1 MLSFNALTG
10 CCQRLRARASAAF
23 AAWPAPVRVLSGGT
37 ALLAAILVGGALTA
51 YGGLLLVVLL
61 WALCTGWLWWLLA
74 YAWRVAFPGERL
86 RSDPAFLRS
95 LLAGAAVGVAVIAAL
110 VLYRQTLY
118 SEDAINYYSK
128 QSLLFNTFAANG
140 FYGVRTLLENLLAAD
155 YKMFMNLFIS
165 LPYLLLPRT
174 VNAFMLSYALTC
186 FVPAWAALLML
197 ARKLAGCFPGVR
209 RGLFYAVCMA
219 AMALWPM
226 FLWPA
231 THGMPDA
238 FGLTFAAVILLLAGS
253 LNFETLPP
261 ARLLALFGATFA
273 LILTRRW
280 YMFWVLAFYLL
291 YAAALLVRAARRGC
305 AVRVFGNLCKFG
317 LPSVAVTLLAL
328 LPTFRTILSTDY
340 ADIYGAYYGGGFLVN
355 CAAQAGRQGWVWLAL
370 CAVGLAVLL
379 RRKAARGPAA
389 VTVLASLL
397 AMLLFTHTQSLGDH
411 QSLLLAP
418 AYLVC
423 LFGCAAAVCALPRRA
438 VARGGAAAL
447 CAFFLLNCANAL
459 RVPGANV
466 QTPLLSDESLD
477 ITRRTD
483 LDAMR
488 AVTGF
493 VLANCAPDETVYL
506 NINSDGYNGT
516 TFAYS
521 DPSHPELQ
529 SMILWECS
537 VPSTHGF
544 PTGIWS
550 SRYVMVTDK
559 TDAGNLIG
567 PINAAIRGDSPAA
580 AHYAYVTEFPLANG
594 VTLYCYERISPPD
607 AAEASYFK
615 QLFAE
620 YDAQWPALYSE
631 RIDAYLAAQGTN

>member
-1 MLSFNALTG
+1 M
-10 CCQRLRARASAAF
+10 
-23 AAWPAPVRVLSGGT
+23 
-37 ALLAAILVGGALTA
+37 
-51 YGGLLLVVLL
+51 
-61 WALCTGWLWWLLA
+61 
-74 YAWRVAFPGERL
+74 
-86 RSDPAFLRS
+86 
-95 LLAGAAVGVAVIAAL
+95 
-110 VLYRQTLY
+110 
-118 SEDAINYYSK
+118 
-128 QSLLFNTFAANG
+128 
-140 FYGVRTLLENLLAAD
+140 
-155 YKMFMNLFIS
+155 
-165 LPYLLLPRT
+165 
-174 VNAFMLSYALTC
+174 
-186 FVPAWAALLML
+186 
-197 ARKLAGCFPGVR
+197 
-209 RGLFYAVCMA
+209 
-219 AMALWPM
+219 
-226 FLWPA
+226 
-231 THGMPDA
+231 
-238 FGLTFAAVILLLAGS
+238 
-253 LNFETLPP
+253 
-261 ARLLALFGATFA
+261 
-273 LILTRRW
+273 
-280 YMFWVLAFYLL
+280 
-291 YAAALLVRAARRGC
+291 
-305 AVRVFGNLCKFG
+305 
-317 LPSVAVTLLAL
+317 
-328 LPTFRTILSTDY
+328 
-340 ADIYGAYYGGGFLVN
+340 
-355 CAAQAGRQGWVWLAL
+355 
-370 CAVGLAVLL
+370 LL

-389 VTVLASLL
+389 VTVLTSLL